1 MVYIVLFCIY
11 LLISFIFNSKNNNRK
26 ILILFDGG
34 FFLYLIFPLIIL
46 KLKLLKEIIVIKNYY
61 YLNYDSLTKIIPQL
75 ILLLFFLNLS
85 FKIPFYFTSKRNIKN
100 KNINK
105 GNISEKIIF
114 LINKIILVIIIGMS
128 LFNYKVFTY
137 RYKYFGNFRSVLAT
151 LIIIFFLN
159 VMYLLVKKKKSYSK
173 MLIVYFL
180 LAFILVVMGSRMY
193 FIMGIVSYL
202 FYLEVNFKIN
212 KKKILMLLI
221 FIFIGA
227 GYITIYRYGGKF
239 DIVKLS
245 LNNSFEFLFTGISYI
260 TFINYNEI
268 PYISMPNQ
276 LISALSIFV
285 PSFLFRSQ
293 SNYISDYIYFSPL
306 GAKNL
311 FVSLMENFGV
321 IFSLLFLFFLGLII
335 KKSYCSKNKIIQT
348 WFYFI
353 VGAVPFMLFRDPLET
368 FLYKICFEYSI
379 FILFLEYIITLFFK
393 KLKTSIY
400 NKIFRRKEK
409 N

>member
-137 RYKYFGNFRSVLAT
+137 RYKYFGNFRSILAT

-239 DIVKLS
+239 DIVKLL

-353 VGAVPFMLFRDPLET
+353 VGAVPFMFFRDPLET